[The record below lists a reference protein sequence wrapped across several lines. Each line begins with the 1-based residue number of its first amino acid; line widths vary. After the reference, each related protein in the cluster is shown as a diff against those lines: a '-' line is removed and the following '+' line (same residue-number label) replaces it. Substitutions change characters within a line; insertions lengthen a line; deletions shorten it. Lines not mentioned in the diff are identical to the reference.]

1 MESRLLRSA
10 ALLARAA
17 RLARAAATST
27 GRAVTAEHLAEV
39 VASAAGDRG
48 FPSGAL
54 RQAALALARSSAP
67 EARPRA
73 TAEVVR
79 AAAMVFRAAQ
89 EAGSPGV
96 AEVAGDLAHAAHDC
110 VRALVESGPAAERPR
125 CLLRLWRRK
134 NRHNKNA
141 AGEADLEAPLL
152 HPHERP
158 SSSSS
163 PIGASLSEIIEL
175 SESERDFI
183 NYGMFGALAIFPY
196 LTRTGGL
203 KSAYSPLSPS
213 TFHIIFCTWW
223 ICVGL
228 DVLCGNRGRAMMKNI
243 LAFILAFYARAS
255 ARLAIL
261 GVSLL
266 VILYSH
272 LELAPNEIYT
282 LYILLGAA
290 TCMHLLVWAMDYMS
304 RAPGDAAD

>member
-1 MESRLLRSA
+1 MTVSAPWSSRALRRRDLDACFVYGAARTATTRTRRERLIWRHLYSIPTRGHPPPPRRPGLLYRRLLNC
-10 ALLARAA
+10 
-17 RLARAAATST
+17 
-27 GRAVTAEHLAEV
+27 
-39 VASAAGDRG
+39 
-48 FPSGAL
+48 L
-54 RQAALALARSSAP
+54 R
-67 EARPRA
+67 
-73 TAEVVR
+73 
-79 AAAMVFRAAQ
+79 
-89 EAGSPGV
+89 
-96 AEVAGDLAHAAHDC
+96 
-110 VRALVESGPAAERPR
+110 
-125 CLLRLWRRK
+125 
-134 NRHNKNA
+134 
-141 AGEADLEAPLL
+141 
-152 HPHERP
+152 
-158 SSSSS
+158 
-163 PIGASLSEIIEL
+163 
-175 SESERDFI
+175 RDFI

-290 TCMHLLVWAMDYMS
+290 TWPPEMLLIDPNPIETTQS
-304 RAPGDAAD
+304 

>member
-163 PIGASLSEIIEL
+163 PIGASLSEIITMYIKSHKE
-175 SESERDFI
+175 
-183 NYGMFGALAIFPY
+183 PY
-196 LTRTGGL
+196 LIQIQTILALLMHMTFCGL